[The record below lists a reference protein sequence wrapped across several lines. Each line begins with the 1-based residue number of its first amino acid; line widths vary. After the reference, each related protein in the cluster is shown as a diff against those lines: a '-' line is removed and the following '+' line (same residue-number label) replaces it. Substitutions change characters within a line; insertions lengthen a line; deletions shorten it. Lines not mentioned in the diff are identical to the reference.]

1 MKRVLA
7 LVCVLLSASA
17 IYAASVEPQTIN
29 GIALVRGASSVV
41 VTTNAVFI
49 QGDPLLITNLT
60 LYADTAGVVAQDLT
74 DLSVQV
80 GIGNA
85 TTATCITHPLSLPP
99 TARAPHCSPCRR
111 LIPLTGR
118 SASTPTLFTM
128 SARSSAPSRTSDH
141 ATGERPCC

>member
-7 LVCVLLSASA
+7 LVCVLLCASA

-85 TTATCITHPLSLPP
+85 TTATWYNASAIIATNGTCAALLTVPALDPAYWQVRLNTNAVHYERQVVR
-99 TARAPHCSPCRR
+99 TVPH
-111 LIPLTGR
+111 L
-118 SASTPTLFTM
+118 
-128 SARSSAPSRTSDH
+128 
-141 ATGERPCC
+141 